1 MELKKQ
7 EFPRWLFVVIA
18 VGGLLASGLF
28 LGILSVEGATTARIL
43 QTACFGL
50 LGLVMLW
57 GALKGC

>member
-7 EFPRWLFVVIA
+7 RFPRWLFVVIA

-43 QTACFGL
+43 QTAGFGL

-57 GALKGC
+57 GALNGQ